1 MIIVASKS
9 KKKTKKLPRWQINR
23 NSKFGAQTLD
33 EITNSVRDLSNLKIK
48 IPLGNPSL
56 NYVHTNQ
63 FLWTDLP
70 NDFRLENFGI
80 ISKALN
86 GKDSRWSGYEVNR
99 WYIENMTI
107 TNNGTDFDMDLDVNP
122 FATSIRDFQDGKHE
136 LEKAYLDNLNKS
148 KTNTKKNT
156 TNSTKQVTSVN
167 NLTEIPKRSDGKTDC
182 SMTLYLACNTYF
194 NTIGSQVG
202 RVESKLAQG
211 RIGREG
217 TNYAN
222 FVKGLTPKEAYKKLA
237 AKWGYTWY
245 NDNRDDCAST
255 SFNRIGGIN
264 CGDSARLLKAC
275 MDVLGQPCVIYSVT
289 TPESGHYMNG
299 VLIDGQWKTVD
310 LCYQS
315 GRFPELQTA
324 GWNR

>member
-1 MIIVASKS
+1 MASKN
-9 KKKTKKLPRWQINR
+9 KKKTKKLSRWQKLQNT
-23 NSKFGAQTLD
+23 KLGAQSLE
-33 EITNSVRDLSNLKIK
+33 EITDSVRDLANLKIRL
-48 IPLGNPSL
+48 PLGNPSL
-56 NYVHTNQ
+56 QYVHTNQ

-70 NDFRLENFGI
+70 KEFRLANFGI

-86 GKDSRWSGYEVNR
+86 SRDSRWSGYEVNR
-99 WYIENMTI
+99 WYIENI
-107 TNNGTDFDMDLDVNP
+107 HIRNNGTDFDMELDVNP
-122 FATSIRDFQDGKHE
+122 FASSLRDYHDGKKA
-136 LEKAYLDNLNKS
+136 LEKAFLDNLNKNKS
-148 KTNTKKNT
+148 TTKTNKN
-156 TNSTKQVTSVN
+156 KVPSVN
-167 NLTEIPKRSDGKTDC
+167 TSTNIPKRSDGKTDC
-182 SMTLYLACNTYF
+182 SSTLSLACNESF
-194 NTIGSQVG
+194 DSIGSQVG
-202 RVESKLAQG
+202 KVESKLAQG

-222 FVKGLTPKEAYKKLA
+222 FVKGLTPKEAYRRLA
-237 AKWGYTWY
+237 EKWGYTGY

-255 SFNRIGGIN
+255 SFDRLGGVN

-275 MDVLGQPCVIYSVT
+275 MDIVGQPCVIYSVT

-299 VLIDGQWKTVD
+299 VLIDGKWETVD

>member
-1 MIIVASKS
+1 MVASKS
-9 KKKTKKLPRWQINR
+9 KKKTKKLSRWQKLQNT
-23 NSKFGAQTLD
+23 KLGAQSLE
-33 EITNSVRDLSNLKIK
+33 EITDSVRDLSNLKITL
-48 IPLGNPSL
+48 PLGNPSL
-56 NYVHTNQ
+56 KYVHTNQ

-70 NDFRLENFGI
+70 KEFQLANFKI

-86 GKDSRWSGYEVNR
+86 GKDSRWSGYTVNR
-99 WYIENMTI
+99 WYIENTTI
-107 TNNGTDFDMDLDVNP
+107 KNDGTNFDIELDVNP
-122 FATSIRDFQDGKHE
+122 FASSLRDYHDGKKA
-136 LEKAYLDNLNKS
+136 LEKAYLDNLNKGKS
-148 KTNTKKNT
+148 TTKKSN
-156 TNSTKQVTSVN
+156 NKVSSVN
-167 NLTEIPKRSDGKTDC
+167 TVSDIPKRSDGKTDC
-182 SMTLYLACNTYF
+182 SSTLSLCCNESF
-194 NTIGSQVG
+194 DSIGSQVG

-222 FVKGLTPKEAYKKLA
+222 FVKGLTPKEAYKRLA
-237 AKWGYTWY
+237 AKWGYTYY

-255 SFNRIGGIN
+255 SFDRLGGVN

-275 MDVLGQPCVIYSVT
+275 MDIVGQPCVIYSVT

-299 VLIDGQWKTVD
+299 VLINGKWETVD

-315 GRFPELQTA
+315 GKFPELQTA

>member
-1 MIIVASKS
+1 MIFMASKNN
-9 KKKTKKLPRWQINR
+9 KKKTKKLSRWQKLQNT
-23 NSKFGAQTLD
+23 KLGAQSLE
-33 EITNSVRDLSNLKIK
+33 EITDSVRNLSNLKITL
-48 IPLGNPSL
+48 PLGNPSL
-56 NYVHTNQ
+56 KYVHTNQ

-70 NDFRLENFGI
+70 KEFQLANFKT

-99 WYIENMTI
+99 WYIENTTI
-107 TNNGTDFDMDLDVNP
+107 KNDGTNFDIELDVNP
-122 FATSIRDFQDGKHE
+122 FASSLRDYHDGKKE
-136 LEKAYLDNLNKS
+136 LEKAYLDNLNKGKS
-148 KTNTKKNT
+148 NTKKGN
-156 TNSTKQVTSVN
+156 NKVSSVN
-167 NLTEIPKRSDGKTDC
+167 TVSDIPKRSDGKTDC
-182 SMTLYLACNTYF
+182 SSTLSLCCNESF
-194 NTIGSQVG
+194 DSIGSQVG

-222 FVKGLTPKEAYKKLA
+222 FVKGLTPKEAYKRLA
-237 AKWGYTWY
+237 AKWGYTYY

-255 SFNRIGGIN
+255 SFDRLGGVN

-275 MDVLGQPCVIYSVT
+275 MDIVGQPCVIYSVT

-299 VLIDGQWKTVD
+299 VLINGKWETVD

-315 GRFPELQTA
+315 GKFPELQTA

>member
-1 MIIVASKS
+1 MIFMASKNN
-9 KKKTKKLPRWQINR
+9 KKKTKKLSRWQKLQNT
-23 NSKFGAQTLD
+23 KLGAQSLE
-33 EITNSVRDLSNLKIK
+33 EITDSVRDLSNLKITL
-48 IPLGNPSL
+48 PLGNPSL
-56 NYVHTNQ
+56 KYVHTNQ

-70 NDFRLENFGI
+70 KEFQLANFGV

-99 WYIENMTI
+99 WYIENTTI
-107 TNNGTDFDMDLDVNP
+107 TNNGTDFDMELEVNP
-122 FATSIRDFQDGKHE
+122 FASSLNDYHDGKKT
-136 LEKAYLDNLNKS
+136 LEKAYLDNLNKN
-148 KTNTKKNT
+148 KTNNKK
-156 TNSTKQVTSVN
+156 TNKVASVN
-167 NLTEIPKRSDGKTDC
+167 TVSEIPRRSDGKTDC
-182 SMTLYLACNTYF
+182 SMTLYLACNESF
-194 NTIGSQVG
+194 DSIGSQVG

-222 FVKGLTPKEAYKKLA
+222 FVKGLTPREAYKKLA
-237 AKWGYTWY
+237 AGWGYSQY

-255 SFNRIGGIN
+255 SLNNLGAIN
-264 CGDSARLLKAC
+264 CGDSARLLKCC
-275 MDVLGQPCVIYSVT
+275 MDVLNQPCVIYRVT

-299 VLIDGQWKTVD
+299 VLLNGKWETVD

>member
-1 MIIVASKS
+1 MASKNN
-9 KKKTKKLPRWQINR
+9 KKKTKKLSRWQKLQNT
-23 NSKFGAQTLD
+23 KLGAQSLE
-33 EITNSVRDLSNLKIK
+33 EITDSVRDLSNLKITL
-48 IPLGNPSL
+48 PLGNPSL
-56 NYVHTNQ
+56 KYVHTNQ

-70 NDFRLENFGI
+70 KEFRLENFGI

-99 WYIENMTI
+99 WYIENTTI
-107 TNNGTDFDMDLDVNP
+107 KNDGTNFDIELDVNP
-122 FATSIRDFQDGKHE
+122 FASSLRDYHDGKKE
-136 LEKAYLDNLNKS
+136 MEKAYLDNLNKGKS
-148 KTNTKKNT
+148 TTKKSN
-156 TNSTKQVTSVN
+156 NKVSSVN
-167 NLTEIPKRSDGKTDC
+167 TVSDIPKRSDGKTDC
-182 SMTLYLACNTYF
+182 SSTLSLCCNESF
-194 NTIGSQVG
+194 DSIGSQVG

-222 FVKGLTPKEAYKKLA
+222 FVKGLTPKEAYKRLA
-237 AKWGYTWY
+237 AKWGYTGY

-255 SFNRIGGIN
+255 SFDRLGGVN

-275 MDVLGQPCVIYSVT
+275 MDIVGQPCVIYSVT

-299 VLIDGQWKTVD
+299 VLINGKWETVD

>member
-1 MIIVASKS
+1 MASKNK
-9 KKKTKKLPRWQINR
+9 KKKTKKLSRWQKLQNT
-23 NSKFGAQTLD
+23 KLGAQSLE
-33 EITNSVRDLSNLKIK
+33 EITDSVRDLSNLKITL
-48 IPLGNPSL
+48 PLGNPSL
-56 NYVHTNQ
+56 KYVHTNQ

-70 NDFRLENFGI
+70 KEFQLANFKI

-86 GKDSRWSGYEVNR
+86 GKDSRWSGYTVNR
-99 WYIENMTI
+99 WYIENTTI
-107 TNNGTDFDMDLDVNP
+107 KNDGTNFDIELDVNP
-122 FATSIRDFQDGKHE
+122 FASSLRDYHDGKKA
-136 LEKAYLDNLNKS
+136 LEKAYLDNLNKGKS
-148 KTNTKKNT
+148 TTKKSN
-156 TNSTKQVTSVN
+156 NKVSSVN
-167 NLTEIPKRSDGKTDC
+167 TVSDIPKRSDGKTDC
-182 SMTLYLACNTYF
+182 SSTLSLCCNESF
-194 NTIGSQVG
+194 DSIGSQVG

-222 FVKGLTPKEAYKKLA
+222 FVKGLTPKEAYKRLA
-237 AKWGYTWY
+237 AKWGYTYY

-255 SFNRIGGIN
+255 SFDRLGGVN

-275 MDVLGQPCVIYSVT
+275 MDIVGQPCVIYSVT

-299 VLIDGQWKTVD
+299 VLINGKWETVD

-315 GRFPELQTA
+315 NTFPELQTA